1 MYSIRTILVVITPKQ
16 PEQLALKRA
25 RMIPIVTRSQLHL
38 RSCDRHQQ

>member
-25 RMIPIVTRSQLHL
+25 RMIAGVTRSHLHL
-38 RSCDRHQQ
+38 LTCDK